1 MYQNEYAMFNA
12 YVPAYGHY
20 VFAETPQYT
29 VIFHDYVLNIPS
41 IERG

>member
-1 MYQNEYAMFNA
+1 MYKDVYAMFNA

-20 VFAETPQYT
+20 VFVETPEYT
-29 VIFHDYVLNIPS
+29 VIFHDYVFNIPS